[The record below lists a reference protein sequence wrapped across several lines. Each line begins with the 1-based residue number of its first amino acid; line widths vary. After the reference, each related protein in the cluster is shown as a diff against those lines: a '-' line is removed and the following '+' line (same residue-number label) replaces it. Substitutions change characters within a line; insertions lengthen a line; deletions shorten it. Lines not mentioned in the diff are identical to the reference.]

1 MNTHSNYDAIKQ
13 QNRLLKSVVTIIGI
27 FSIILIISAFKSSGT
42 NVQHFDEIVV
52 KKLTMID
59 SLGTERI
66 RMTTDLTTAP
76 FGGEEIER
84 NVPPN
89 MAAIIFIGPD
99 GDEVGGIGYGG
110 TKEMSFALNSLDY
123 TGVPLEAIGYNRI
136 QTPET
141 SAAHFVVLDS
151 PRKDAG
157 FDKKKFLEEARNSKI
172 NTNEPGEQLKIL
184 QSQMVSRVNL
194 GVENHNA
201 ALTLYDSKQ
210 NARII
215 LKVDD
220 NDEAVFQ
227 ILDEKGNVV
236 HQYSK

>member
-1 MNTHSNYDAIKQ
+1 MDSNYTAIKQ
-13 QNRLLKSVVTIIGI
+13 QNRLLKGVLAVVGM
-27 FSIILIISAFKSSGT
+27 FSLLLIISAFKGSS
-42 NVQHFDEIVV
+42 NNIKHFDEIVV

-66 RMTTDLTTAP
+66 RMTTDLSTGP
-76 FGGEEIER
+76 FAGSEIKR

-89 MAAIIFIGPD
+89 MAAIIFMGQN

-110 TKEMSFALNSLDY
+110 SKEMTFALNGLDY
-123 TGVPLEAIGYNRI
+123 TGMPLEAIGYNRI

-141 SAAHFVVLDS
+141 SAAQFVVMDG
-151 PRKDAG
+151 PRKDSG
-157 FDKKKFLEEARNSKI
+157 FNSEKFIEETKNLDYTSGQL
-172 NTNEPGEQLKIL
+172 GEQMKIL

-236 HQYSK
+236 HKYSK